1 MNALTYTVF
10 SKSSSLFVPVVVV
23 EAIYALS
30 GVHEVADRTEQSHT
44 ITFGELVLDVKDKI
58 TRKTFDIAP

>member
-1 MNALTYTVF
+1 M
-10 SKSSSLFVPVVVV
+10 V